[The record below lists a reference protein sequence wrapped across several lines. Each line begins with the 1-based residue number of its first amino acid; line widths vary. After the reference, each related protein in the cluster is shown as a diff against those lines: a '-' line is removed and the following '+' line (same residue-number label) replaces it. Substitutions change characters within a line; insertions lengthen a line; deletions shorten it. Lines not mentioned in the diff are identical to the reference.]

1 MKAASQ
7 QWIRRA
13 QLLGIVSLAF
23 IIVILVLDAETLSRF
38 GLNRLQEP
46 WQRNIAIS
54 RGVFAL
60 LTIASF
66 LFFWHRKIWVKEC
79 LAFAAVSATVNLVG
93 DLPFILQTGGDETAP
108 AWVAMIVMRGMI
120 SLLALSLYLDFANA
134 PINLSL
140 RQSLFSLS
148 LKVDRK

>member
-23 IIVILVLDAETLSRF
+23 IVVILVLDAETLSRF
-38 GLNRLQEP
+38 GLNRPQEP
-46 WQRNIAIS
+46 WQRSIVIS

-66 LFFWHRKIWVKEC
+66 LFF
-79 LAFAAVSATVNLVG
+79 G
-93 DLPFILQTGGDETAP
+93 TGKYG
-108 AWVAMIVMRGMI
+108 
-120 SLLALSLYLDFANA
+120 LKNA
-134 PINLSL
+134 
-140 RQSLFSLS
+140 
-148 LKVDRK
+148 